1 MRVII
6 ETDSYNEKRYSKPYI
21 ALIDPSTGEVD
32 RWGAWIG
39 KAGEAGFLEIDVPVN
54 SVIMLGQKDYRNA
67 KKGKPDYGIVQEDGT
82 VNYYTKAEAIK
93 TARKASN
100 NE

>member
-32 RWGAWIG
+32 RWGVWIG
-39 KAGEAGFLEIDVPVN
+39 EAGEAGFLEIDVPVN
-54 SVIMLGQKDYRNA
+54 SVIMLGQKDYRNP

-93 TARKASN
+93 TARKESN